1 MYDFF
6 IEYPFEVVATWSCE
20 HCIFTWQALL
30 LGENNRFI
38 GQIWDS
44 DTSKVL
50 WSNPLPRERE
60 KAIIMLELELV
71 KYSDR
76 HKKTTHEEKKKKKL
90 KPIKEEEDYG
100 Y

>member
-20 HCIFTWQALL
+20 QCVFTWEALL

-44 DTSKVL
+44 ETSKVL
-50 WSNPLPRERE
+50 WSGPLPKDRD
-60 KAIIMLELELV
+60 KAVIMLELELV
-71 KYSDR
+71 RLSDR
-76 HKKTTHEEKKKKKL
+76 HKNTDSRKKNK
-90 KPIKEEEDYG
+90 G
-100 Y
+100 Q

>member
-1 MYDFF
+1 MYEFF

-20 HCIFTWQALL
+20 QCEITWEALL

-44 DTSKVL
+44 EISKVF
-50 WSNPLPRERE
+50 WSGPLPKDKD

-71 KYSDR
+71 RLSDR
-76 HKKTTHEEKKKKKL
+76 HKNTDNRKNKKK
-90 KPIKEEEDYG
+90 G
-100 Y
+100 Q